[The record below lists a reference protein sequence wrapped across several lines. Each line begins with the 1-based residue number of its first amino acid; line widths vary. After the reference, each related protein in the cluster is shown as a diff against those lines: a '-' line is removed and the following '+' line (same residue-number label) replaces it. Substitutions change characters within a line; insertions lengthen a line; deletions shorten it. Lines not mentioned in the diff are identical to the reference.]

1 MDNRTPVPEWA
12 KPMTEGFNPPGA
24 PGGMSGPKIS
34 PRQREYLKDLLE
46 TRDINLEKYE
56 NQSKLDT
63 IWKCL
68 RISEDP
74 EEYGMSMAKASE
86 LITWLIARP
95 VKNRQQSI
103 NRLLKGGAYPEVPAG
118 RYAVDSN
125 EGELRFYQVWRPKDN
140 PNVWRLYVMFGP
152 SQGPVHRG
160 AQDAIMNK
168 IAANPR
174 EAAIRFGME
183 IGACSNCGRRLTNH
197 ISRALGI
204 GPVCGGRMFGDEFKP
219 MVGAARAELLAQGI
233 DPEEEINDDAE

>member
-1 MDNRTPVPEWA
+1 
-12 KPMTEGFNPPGA
+12 
-24 PGGMSGPKIS
+24 MSGPKIT
-34 PRQREYLKDLLE
+34 PRQREYLKDLLN
-46 TRDINLEKYE
+46 TKDINLEKYE

-74 EEYGMSMAKASE
+74 EEYGMSKAKASE

-95 VKNRQQSI
+95 NKPKTERSFTATEI
-103 NRLLKGGAYPEVPAG
+103 MFREVPAG
-118 RYAVDSN
+118 RYCVPAEN
-125 EGELRFYQVWRPKDN
+125 GELRFYQVWRPKDN

-152 SQGPVHRG
+152 LQGPVHIN
-160 AQDAIMNK
+160 AQNAIMNK
-168 IAANPR
+168 IAANVR

-233 DPEEEINDDAE
+233 DPEEEIDD